1 MLRIVDFYGTNTDN
15 FASLAGPGHWN
26 DPDMLIIG
34 NFGLS
39 LEQVSIIDII
49 LLVLLP
55 FIHQD
60 CVSAQSKAHMGIW
73 CILAYLIILVTI
85 FP

>member
-1 MLRIVDFYGTNTDN
+1 MPKLKSVLRIVDFYGKNTDD

-39 LEQVSIIDII
+39 LEQVEIRVHQNIKKFSEFHSNMIYVVSI
-49 LLVLLP
+49 
-55 FIHQD
+55 
-60 CVSAQSKAHMGIW
+60 CRGAE
-73 CILAYLIILVTI
+73 
-85 FP
+85 

>member
-1 MLRIVDFYGTNTDN
+1 MSKFKSVLRIVDFYGKNTDD

-39 LEQVSIIDII
+39 LEQVKI
-49 LLVLLP
+49 L
-55 FIHQD
+55 HR
-60 CVSAQSKAHMGIW
+60 
-73 CILAYLIILVTI
+73 LIVIGGHPYIT
-85 FP
+85 

>member
-1 MLRIVDFYGTNTDN
+1 MLRIVDFYGTNTDD

-39 LEQVSIIDII
+39 LEQVTII
-49 LLVLLP
+49 LLMLKSKIA
-55 FIHQD
+55 IHP
-60 CVSAQSKAHMGIW
+60 SKLCFCSVESPNGDVVYVGGAPHH
-73 CILAYLIILVTI
+73 VQ
-85 FP
+85 

>member
-1 MLRIVDFYGTNTDN
+1 MLRIVDFYGTNTDD

-39 LEQVSIIDII
+39 LEQVTII
-49 LLVLLP
+49 LLMLKSKIA
-55 FIHQD
+55 IHP
-60 CVSAQSKAHMGIW
+60 SKLCFCSVESPNGDVVYVGRATHH
-73 CILAYLIILVTI
+73 VQ
-85 FP
+85 

>member
-1 MLRIVDFYGTNTDN
+1 MLRIVDFYGTNTDD

-39 LEQVSIIDII
+39 LEQVICDMCHLVIIDII
-49 LLVLLP
+49 ELIQMYLLS
-55 FIHQD
+55 D
-60 CVSAQSKAHMGIW
+60 CVLNRQQ
-73 CILAYLIILVTI
+73 
-85 FP
+85 